1 MRRTL
6 PILMLLVGLLVLWG
20 CSKKSPIQ
28 NTGNLN
34 QTQEQ
39 AFGSEAQSNTVRAT
53 GFVGSFERG
62 LGSTPDTAKPFG
74 GPVFFPPNH
83 ILGPDSAPPGWVG
96 PRVNSHQPS
105 TPPYWYS
112 RGWAWT
118 DTFGTFNDTMY
129 VKFIPNIWDTAQ
141 HRPDTVKVTR
151 VDWEGLIFWL
161 SQNNTT
167 TTSLDE
173 SANVGYS
180 SGGADTTKT
189 DGAFKVAGSVKTGG
203 TTISSYTYNFSWTN
217 CTRTGWRGVSR
228 TCSGTINW
236 DARSTYVAVAYD
248 LKGSYNFTGGSPV
261 VGTGEAQFKN
271 LLTGTYITFAKS
283 TFNNNGTG
291 SYTLLSE
298 NWQIQHP
305 FFW

>member
-62 LGSTPDTAKPFG
+62 LGSTPDTLKPYG
-74 GPVFFPPNH
+74 GPVFLPSQTM
-83 ILGPDSAPPGWVG
+83 GPDTVPTGWTG
-96 PRVNSHQPS
+96 PLINPHQSS
-105 TPPYWYS
+105 TPPYWYY
-112 RGWAWT
+112 RRWALT
-118 DTFGTFNDTMY
+118 DTLGTFTDTVY

-151 VDWEGLIFWL
+151 VDWQGLIYWM
-161 SQNNTT
+161 STNG
-167 TTSLDE
+167 TTSTNLDE

-180 SGGADTTKT
+180 VSGTDTTKT
-189 DGAFKVAGSVKTGG
+189 DGAFKVVGSVKTGG

-248 LKGSYNFTGGSPV
+248 LKGSYTFTNGS
-261 VGTGEAQFKN
+261 GTGEAQFKN

-291 SYTLLSE
+291 YYTLLSE

>member
-1 MRRTL
+1 MRRTI
-6 PILMLLVGLLVLWG
+6 PILAILIGLLALWG
-20 CSKKSPIQ
+20 CSKKSPTQ

-39 AFGSEAQSNTVRAT
+39 AFGSEAQSNAVRAT
-53 GFVGSFERG
+53 GFVGSFEGG

-74 GPVFFPPNH
+74 GPAFLLPSQA
-83 ILGPDSAPPGWVG
+83 LGPDTVPTGWTGPG
-96 PRVNSHQPS
+96 PNPHQSS
-105 TPPYWYS
+105 TPPYWYY
-112 RGWAWT
+112 RRWAWT
-118 DTFGTFNDTMY
+118 DTFGTFNDTVY
-129 VKFIPNIWDTAQ
+129 VKFTPNIWDSIHA
-141 HRPDTVKVTR
+141 RDTVIAVY
-151 VDWEGLIFWL
+151 WQGLIYWL

-167 TTSLDE
+167 STSLDE

-180 SGGADTTKT
+180 SGGTDITKT
-189 DGAFKVAGSVKTGG
+189 DGAFKVVGSVKTGG
-203 TTISSYTYNFSWTN
+203 TTISSYTYNFSWIN

-228 TCSGTINW
+228 TCSGTITW

-291 SYTLLSE
+291 YYTLLSE
-298 NWQIQHP
+298 NWQTPHS
-305 FFW
+305 FWW